1 VGRPQGPHTG
11 IFREESAMKL
21 PRRRVLHLAAG
32 AAALPA
38 LSRVASAETYP
49 SRPVHWIVSFAAGGP
64 NDIVARIIGQYL
76 SDHLGQQFVI
86 ENRAGAGGNV
96 GMQSA
101 LSAAPDGYTIAF
113 VGPNYAINP
122 ALYDKLPFDFI
133 RDSAPVGGTI
143 RLANVMEV
151 HPAVPANNV
160 AEFIAYAKANPGKI
174 NFASGGVGTSPHLS
188 GELLKS
194 MTGINIVHV
203 PYRGTAPALSDLL
216 AGQVQVL
223 FDNIPGSI
231 GHIKNGKVRAL
242 GVTGSKRVAAI
253 PDVPTIGETVPGYE
267 VSIWYGIAAPRGT
280 PPKIVEKL
288 NQAVNAVLADPKLQA
303 RLAELGGEPMP
314 MTPAQFGKLV
324 AEETERWGKLI
335 RAANIK
341 AE

>member
-1 VGRPQGPHTG
+1 VGCAQGPHAG
-11 IFREESAMKL
+11 IFQEESAMKL
-21 PRRRVLHLAAG
+21 PRRRFLHLAAG

-76 SDHLGQQFVI
+76 SEHLGQQFVI
-86 ENRAGAGGNV
+86 ENRPGAGGNV
-96 GMQSA
+96 GMQSV
-101 LSAAPDGYTIAF
+101 LSAVPDGYTIAF

-122 ALYDKLPFDFI
+122 AIYDKLPFDFI
-133 RDSAPVGGTI
+133 RDSAPVAGTI

-151 HPAVPANNV
+151 HPAVPANTV

-288 NQAVNAVLADPKLQA
+288 NQAVNAVLGDPKLQA

>member
-1 VGRPQGPHTG
+1 MR
-11 IFREESAMKL
+11 L
-21 PRRRVLHLAAG
+21 PRRTFLHLAAG
-32 AAALPA
+32 AAVLPTV
-38 LSRVASAETYP
+38 SRIARAQTFP
-49 SRPVHWIVSFAAGGP
+49 SRPVHWIVSFPAGGP

-86 ENRAGAGGNV
+86 ENRAGAGGNI
-96 GMQSA
+96 GMQSV
-101 LSAAPDGYTIAF
+101 LTSAPDGYTIAF
-113 VGPNYAINP
+113 VGPNYAIN
-122 ALYDKLPFDFI
+122 ATLYEKLPFNFI
-133 RDSAPVGGTI
+133 RDSAPVAGTM

-188 GELLKS
+188 GELFKT
-194 MTGINIVHV
+194 MTETNIVHV
-203 PYRGTAPALSDLL
+203 PYRGTAPALTDLV
-216 AGQVQVL
+216 AGQVQVM

-231 GHIKNGKVRAL
+231 GHIRTGKVRAL
-242 GVTGSKRVAAI
+242 GVTGAKRVAAI

-280 PPKIVEKL
+280 PPEIIEKL
-288 NQAVNAVLADPKLQA
+288 NQAVNAVLAYPKLQA

-314 MTPAQFGKLV
+314 MTPAEFGKLV
-324 AEETERWGKLI
+324 AEETEKWAKVI

-341 AE
+341 VE